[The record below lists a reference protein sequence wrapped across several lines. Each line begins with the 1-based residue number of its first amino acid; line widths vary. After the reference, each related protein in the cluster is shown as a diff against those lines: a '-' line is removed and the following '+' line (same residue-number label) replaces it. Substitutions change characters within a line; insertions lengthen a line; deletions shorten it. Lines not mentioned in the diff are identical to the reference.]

1 METIALDQVTSAE
14 AKVAELRADL
24 ATIRLRGK
32 RVEDMATLAAI
43 QRLANAL
50 RELDLENLEFGDPSH
65 IARLVEGTVGQ

>member
-14 AKVAELRADL
+14 AKVTELRADL

-50 RELDLENLEFGDPSH
+50 RELDLENYEFGDPEH
-65 IARLVEGTVGQ
+65 IARLVESSAAQ